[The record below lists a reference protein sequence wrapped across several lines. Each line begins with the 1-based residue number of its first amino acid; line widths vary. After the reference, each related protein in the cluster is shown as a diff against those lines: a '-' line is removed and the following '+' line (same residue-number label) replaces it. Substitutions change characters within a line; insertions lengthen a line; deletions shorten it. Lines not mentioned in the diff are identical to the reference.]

1 MLKFGFA
8 RQDITPERGVPL
20 AGYFEPRPN
29 TGELDFLYVR
39 AALFACGDT
48 VTGIVSFDLLHLPR
62 AVVTQI
68 TDMLKKAGLRF
79 ADNLLFAATHTHTGP
94 YTDALFDGPVDRNY
108 IDSLV
113 GRAAAAVCNAY
124 ADLAEAELY
133 AGKSEC
139 TTLAFNR
146 RFWMK
151 DGSVLTNPGKLN
163 PDIVRP
169 EGGIDPEIPFLIVR
183 QAGMDRLIVAN
194 IGNHADTI
202 GGDLVSADWPG
213 RMERAIQKHYGY
225 DIPVIML
232 LGCQGNINHIN
243 VESPVNQSSYA
254 EACRIG
260 KGYAE
265 AVVQMLYSAEKIEVG
280 RIEVDSEEFE
290 APVYHVTDAEYE
302 EARKLLAE
310 SEAASA
316 TSFPDMTGKEHAFG
330 SLSVKRLF
338 AKCVLANRDD
348 PLPGKRI
355 ERMIS
360 IKFGDA
366 VGIVSLP
373 AEPFMEIGI
382 AIKKTSRFPYTMV
395 AALGMGTV
403 GYVAMPE
410 NYERGGG
417 YETRPS
423 RTSPAHDLAFKFI
436 SLGTE
441 LLKR

>member
-29 TGELDFLYVR
+29 TGALDFLYVR

-62 AVVTQI
+62 AVITRI
-68 TDMLKKAGLRF
+68 TDMLKEAGLGF

-94 YTDALFDGPVDRNY
+94 YTNPIFGGPVDQHY
-108 IDSLV
+108 IDLLV
-113 GRAAAAVCNAY
+113 ERAAAAVRDAY
-124 ADLAEAELY
+124 ANLAEAELY
-133 AGKSEC
+133 AGRSEC

-151 DGSVLTNPGKLN
+151 NGSVLTNPGKLN

-213 RMERAIQKHYGY
+213 RMERAIQEHYGY

-232 LGCQGNINHIN
+232 LGCQGNINHFN
-243 VESPVNQSSYA
+243 VKSPVNQTCYA

-260 KGYAE
+260 KGYAA
-265 AVVQMLYSAEKIEVG
+265 AVVQMLYSAEKIEVD
-280 RIEVDSEEFE
+280 RIQVDAEEFE
-290 APVYHVTDAEYE
+290 APVYHVTDAEYD
-302 EARKLLAE
+302 EAKKILAE
-310 SEAASA
+310 SEAVSAASFSDV
-316 TSFPDMTGKEHAFG
+316 TSEGLASGNLF
-330 SLSVKRLF
+330 VKRFF
-338 AKCVLANRDD
+338 AKRVLANRDD

-373 AEPFMEIGI
+373 AEPFMEIGL
-382 AIKKTSRFPYTMV
+382 ALKKTSRFPYTMI

-417 YETRPS
+417 YETRPA
-423 RTSPAHDLAFKFI
+423 RTSPAHDLALKFI